1 MEKKAKRY
9 YFFSGEDCFLN
20 PAHRTFGSTDFLII
34 SGAVNE
40 FLVRLQPRLNN
51 VFKRHTAV
59 PIESV
64 TVNNRLILLVK
75 KYKNT
80 IYLILRLNT

>member
-1 MEKKAKRY
+1 MEKKAKRN
-9 YFFSGEDCFLN
+9 YFFQRRGLFPQPCSSNLWFNRLLHLVVT
-20 PAHRTFGSTDFLII
+20 A
-34 SGAVNE
+34 NE

-75 KYKNT
+75 K
-80 IYLILRLNT
+80 I